1 MWVQCS
7 NNNNE
12 KHNNSNNNKHNNNN
26 NNKMY
31 GGGAAG
37 GGNAWMK
44 IMGIG
49 GDQVQKRQAQKGKKD
64 ADGKPIG

>member
-1 MWVQCS
+1 MTWS
-7 NNNNE
+7 TSS
-12 KHNNSNNNKHNNNN
+12 NNSNS
-26 NNKMY
+26 NKMY